1 MKSINKRRSLIGLP
15 VVWSIITTILLSLP
29 GSMFQG
35 DGTLFNI
42 PNADKIAHLILFSG
56 LVFLWIFF
64 DYRKNNLK
72 SGALE
77 WFVVVLV
84 SSYGIVME
92 YVQFYFIP
100 KRSFDK
106 GDIVADVV
114 GSLIGYLFAQWIISW
129 HGRKKS
135 SLKYL

>member
-1 MKSINKRRSLIGLP
+1 
-15 VVWSIITTILLSLP
+15 
-29 GSMFQG
+29 MFQG